1 MTKRRSRGDGGLYWN
16 EDRQRWIAEVTI
28 GWSPAGKR
36 ITRKASGKTKTE
48 AKSKLTEILRDHDD
62 GVLTDASNFTVA
74 DAVGDW
80 LLYGLNG
87 REESTKR
94 NRTILAEGHV
104 ISALGARK
112 LKALTA
118 EDVDKWLAAKA
129 KVLSTSTLR
138 RIRSILAQ
146 SITRAQARDKMKRN
160 VVLLCECPTGQ
171 EGRPSKAFTLDQA
184 ESLLTAALEVSSP
197 TIRACVVVSLLAG
210 ARTEEMRALTWSHVD
225 LQGNLDATPP
235 IPASI
240 RVWRSVR
247 GDGDTKTRKSRRTLA
262 MPQRCVDAL
271 EELRESQRKVRLRVG
286 EKWQDN
292 DLVFATRTGTELL
305 AGNVRRAFRLVAKAA
320 GLEAGEWTPREL
332 RHSVVS
338 LLSDS
343 GVPIEEISR
352 LCGHEGTTVT
362 EQIYRHQ
369 LNPMMEKGATAMN
382 EIFPAEVS
390 KREA

>member
-1 MTKRRSRGDGGLYWN
+1 
-16 EDRQRWIAEVTI
+16 
-28 GWSPAGKR
+28 
-36 ITRKASGKTKTE
+36 
-48 AKSKLTEILRDHDD
+48 
-62 GVLTDASNFTVA
+62 
-74 DAVGDW
+74 
-80 LLYGLNG
+80 
-87 REESTKR
+87 
-94 NRTILAEGHV
+94 
-104 ISALGARK
+104 
-112 LKALTA
+112 
-118 EDVDKWLAAKA
+118 
-129 KVLSTSTLR
+129 
-138 RIRSILAQ
+138 
-146 SITRAQARDKMKRN
+146 
-160 VVLLCECPTGQ
+160 
-171 EGRPSKAFTLDQA
+171 
-184 ESLLTAALEVSSP
+184 
-197 TIRACVVVSLLAG
+197 VVVSLLAG

-225 LQGNLDATPP
+225 LRGNLDATPP
-235 IPASI
+235 LPASI

-271 EELRESQRKVRLRVG
+271 EDLREAQGKVRTRVG

-332 RHSVVS
+332 RHSFVS

-352 LCGHEGTTVT
+352 LCGHKGTTVT